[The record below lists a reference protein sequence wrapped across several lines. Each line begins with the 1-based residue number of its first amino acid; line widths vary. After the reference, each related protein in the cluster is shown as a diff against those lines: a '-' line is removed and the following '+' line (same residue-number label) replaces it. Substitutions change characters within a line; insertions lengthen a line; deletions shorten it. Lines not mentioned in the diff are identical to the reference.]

1 MRKLP
6 KAAVAAA
13 ILGIFSL
20 IGTGTAS
27 AQSVEVVHG
36 GGGGCKSH
44 DMNIDILGQVG
55 ILNGLGGNLLNGE
68 GNPGAQVAPVG
79 SQMGCNH
86 GGGW

>member
-13 ILGIFSL
+13 VIALVGF
-20 IGTGTAS
+20 IGTGSAS
-27 AQSVEVVHG
+27 AAPSAPAGHG

-55 ILNGLGGNLLNGE
+55 ILNGLAGNLLNGE

-79 SQMGCNH
+79 SHCE
-86 GGGW
+86 